1 MLRSMTGFGRG
12 ENNDGIRNFT
22 VEMKS
27 INHRYNDI
35 IVKVPKHISYLEE
48 KIKKEVKKHIT
59 RGRVEIYIGLEY
71 VKDIEMEVK
80 VNIPLVQ
87 SYKNALEKIGT
98 ELNIDSNL
106 NIDLITKFPDILKT
120 ERKEED
126 EDEIWNSLKEGI
138 RIALEELIAMR
149 EEEGKL
155 LSNDIKEK
163 TDKIE
168 SLINDIEERA
178 PKVVLEYK
186 EKLENRIN
194 ELLENKY
201 DIDESKLANEVA
213 YFADKTGIDEEI
225 VRFNSHI
232 IQLRKSLE
240 SKDSIGR
247 KLDFMLQ
254 EMNREVN
261 TIGSKVGDI
270 EITNKVVDIKTE
282 LEKIREQIQ
291 NIE

>member
-22 VEMKS
+22 VEVKS

-48 KIKKEVKKHIT
+48 KIKKEVKKYVT

-80 VNIPLVQ
+80 VNIPLAQ
-87 SYKNALEKIGT
+87 SYKNALEKICT

-126 EDEIWNSLKEGI
+126 EDEIWNTLKEGV

-149 EEEGKL
+149 QEEGEL
-155 LSNDIKEK
+155 LSKDIKEK
-163 TDKIE
+163 TNKIE

-240 SKDSIGR
+240 GNDSIGR

-261 TIGSKVGDI
+261 TIGSKVGDV